1 MAESFIFKEGIFMD
15 INQFQKQIG
24 YFFKSPELLTR
35 AFTHT
40 SYANEHNTN
49 SYERLEFLGD
59 AIVDFLVGEYLFN
72 NFPEMD
78 EGMMS
83 RIRASLVCEKAL
95 SELAMEI
102 GIDKYMRLGNGA
114 RQSGD
119 SNRPSILSDMFEA
132 HIAAMY
138 LDAGLDNT
146 RQYLY
151 SIYGERINEATKSDQ
166 VIDYKTKLQEKLQA
180 DGPCNII
187 YEVISADGPVHH
199 CLFEM
204 QVTAN
209 GKVLGKGSAYSKK
222 EAQQRA
228 AQDALNK
235 IS

>member
-1 MAESFIFKEGIFMD
+1 MD
-15 INQFQKQIG
+15 INQFQKRIG
-24 YFFKSPELLTR
+24 YFFKNPQLLLT

-40 SYANEHNTN
+40 SYANEHNIQ

-72 NFPEMD
+72 KFSDLD

-95 SELAMEI
+95 SELAKELK
-102 GIDKYMRLGNGA
+102 IDECMLLGNGA
-114 RQSGD
+114 ENSGERT
-119 SNRPSILSDMFEA
+119 RPSILSDMFEA

-138 LDAGLDNT
+138 LDAGIDNT
-146 RQYLY
+146 RDYLC
-151 SIYGERINEATKSDQ
+151 SVYGKKIDEAAKSGQ
-166 VIDYKTKLQEKLQA
+166 VIDYKTKLQEKLQQN
-180 DGPCNII
+180 GPCSII
-187 YEVISADGPVHH
+187 YELVSADGPVHH

-209 GKVLGKGSAYSKK
+209 GKVLGSGSAYSKK

-228 AQDALNK
+228 AEDALNK
-235 IS
+235 IG

>member
-1 MAESFIFKEGIFMD
+1 MD
-15 INQFQKQIG
+15 INDFQKRIG
-24 YFFKSPELLTR
+24 YFFKNPELLTR

-40 SYANEHNTN
+40 SYANEHNTK

-59 AIVDFLVGEYLFN
+59 AIVDFLVGEYLFE
-72 NFPEMD
+72 NFPQLD

-95 SELAMEI
+95 SELAEKLDI
-102 GIDKYMRLGNGA
+102 AEYMLLGNGA
-114 RQSGD
+114 ENSGD
-119 SNRPSILSDMFEA
+119 RKRPSILSDMFEA

-138 LDAGLDNT
+138 LDAGIDNT
-146 RQYLY
+146 REYL
-151 SIYGERINEATKSDQ
+151 IGLYGERIIEATKSDQ
-166 VIDYKTKLQEKLQA
+166 VIDYKTKLQEILQTS
-180 DGPCNII
+180 GPCNIN

-209 GKVLGKGSAYSKK
+209 GKILGKGSAYSKK

>member
-1 MAESFIFKEGIFMD
+1 MN
-15 INQFQKQIG
+15 INEFQKKIG
-24 YFFKSPELLTR
+24 YFFKKPELLQT

-72 NFPEMD
+72 NFPDLD

-83 RIRASLVCEKAL
+83 RVRAALVCEKAL
-95 SELAMEI
+95 SSLATEL
-102 GIDKYMRLGNGA
+102 GIEKCMLLGNGA
-114 RQSGD
+114 ENSGER
-119 SNRPSILSDMFEA
+119 NRPSILSDMFEA

-138 LDAGLDNT
+138 LDAGIDNT
-146 RQYLY
+146 RDYLY
-151 SIYGERINEATKSDQ
+151 SLYGERISDAAKSDN
-166 VIDYKTKLQEKLQA
+166 VVDYKTKLQEKLQT
-180 DGPCNII
+180 DGPCTIS
-187 YEVISADGPVHH
+187 YELISTDGPVHH

-209 GKVLGKGSAYSKK
+209 GNILGKGSAYSKK

-228 AQDALNK
+228 AQNALNK
-235 IS
+235 IG